1 MGGASSKNT
10 GAWPA
15 VVQSFPPKTKF
26 TVDQIPDLSGQVILV
41 TGGNVGI
48 GYETVKVLLQ
58 RNAKV
63 YLAARSK
70 AKADA
75 AIASLKDT
83 TGKEAIFL
91 ELDLANLAA
100 IKRAADEF
108 LSKEHELHVLF
119 NNAGVMAPPN
129 HFLTKDGYDLQFG
142 TNVIGHWY
150 FTELLMSALL
160 TGVKSSPDNHARVVT
175 TSSSSAY
182 LTTLDYDTFKDTPQ
196 RKKLSPERLYN
207 QSKFGN
213 VVVARQVAKR
223 YADKGI
229 ISISV
234 NPGYIQSELQRH
246 LPKVVRMILTAV
258 LLYPTP
264 YGALTQLFAGTM
276 PKALKY
282 NGEFLIPW
290 ARLGKCRP
298 EAYDDEV
305 GERLWK
311 WLEEEAKARK
321 LQD

>member
-1 MGGASSKNT
+1 MSASWKNS
-10 GAWPA
+10 GPWP
-15 VVQSFPPKTKF
+15 VLLQSFPPKPKF
-26 TVDQIPDLSGQVILV
+26 AVDQIPDLTGQVIIV

-48 GYETVKVLLQ
+48 GYETVKALLR

-63 YLAARSK
+63 YLGARSK

-75 AIASLKDT
+75 AIASLKEA

-91 ELDLANLAA
+91 ELDLASLAS
-100 IKRAADEF
+100 IKKTAEEF
-108 LSKEHELHVLF
+108 LRVESELHVLF
-119 NNAGVMAPPN
+119 NNAGVMAPPDYP
-129 HFLTKDGYDLQFG
+129 LTKDGYDLQFG

-150 FTELLMSALL
+150 LTELLMPALL
-160 TGVKSSPDNHARVVT
+160 AGVETSPDHHARVIT
-175 TSSSSAY
+175 TSSGGAY
-182 LTTLDYDTFKDTPQ
+182 FTTLNFDTLTDTPS
-196 RKKLSPERLYN
+196 RKKVTPEMLYY

-223 YADKGI
+223 YAEKGI

-234 NPGYIQSELQRH
+234 NPGNIRSELQRH
-246 LPKVVRMILTAV
+246 MPKIARMILNAI
-258 LLYPTP
+258 LLFPTP

-276 PKALKY
+276 PEALNY

-298 EAYDDEV
+298 EAYDDEL

-311 WLEEEAKARK
+311 WLEDEVKAHSK
-321 LQD
+321 L